1 MEIITICNQKGGVG
15 KTTTAFNLGACL
27 AKKGKNVLLVDLD
40 PQGNLSSYCQFENED
55 GQKFTVADLIAA
67 EISKDN
73 NLGAED
79 IASAV
84 QSYAVLQNQV
94 TRDTIYIDYI
104 PADITLSQAEVQLM
118 NTMVGR
124 EHILSK
130 ILTKITDKYDYC
142 IIDCLPSLGLL
153 FTNALFASDKVIVPV
168 QTQKFAKEGLS
179 QLFRTIQDV
188 QEYKVPPIEIVGI
201 IPTMTENTNISKKV
215 MQELQEQYEG
225 KILPE
230 IKKRVAAANASDSGI
245 AVSGEL
251 GKAYMAIADIIVKDG
266 E

>member
-1 MEIITICNQKGGVG
+1 MITITICNQKGGVG

-27 AKKGKNVLLVDLD
+27 TKKGKKVLLVDLD
-40 PQGNLSSYCQFENED
+40 PQGNLSSYCQFDNED
-55 GQKFTVADLIAA
+55 GSEFTIADLIAA

-73 NLGAED
+73 NLEAED
-79 IASAV
+79 IVSAI
-84 QSYAVLQNQV
+84 QKYEKTDL
-94 TRDTIYIDYI
+94 DYI

-130 ILTKITDKYDYC
+130 ILKKITERYDFC
-142 IIDCLPSLGLL
+142 IIDCLPNLGLL

-168 QTQKFAKEGLS
+168 QTQRFAKKGLV
-179 QLFRTIQDV
+179 QLFKTIQDV

-215 MQELQEQYEG
+215 MQELQEQYSG
-225 KILPE
+225 MILPE
-230 IKKRVAAANASDSGI
+230 IKKRVAAANASDTGV

-251 GKAYMAIADIIVKDG
+251 GEAYMAIADVIVKEG

>member
-1 MEIITICNQKGGVG
+1 MTTITICNQKGGVG

-27 AKKGKNVLLVDLD
+27 TKKGKKVLLVDLD
-40 PQGNLSSYCQFENED
+40 PQGNLSSYCQFDNED
-55 GQKFTVADLIAA
+55 GSKFTIADLIAA

-73 NLGAED
+73 NLEAED
-79 IASAV
+79 IVSAI
-84 QSYAVLQNQV
+84 QKYEKTDL
-94 TRDTIYIDYI
+94 DYI

-130 ILTKITDKYDYC
+130 ILKKITERYDFC
-142 IIDCLPSLGLL
+142 IIDCLPNLGLL

-168 QTQKFAKEGLS
+168 QTQRFAKKGLV
-179 QLFRTIQDV
+179 QLFKTIQDV

-215 MQELQEQYEG
+215 MQELQEQYSG
-225 KILPE
+225 MILPE
-230 IKKRVAAANASDSGI
+230 IKKRVAAANASDTGV

-251 GKAYMAIADIIVKDG
+251 GEAYMAIADVIVKEG

>member
-1 MEIITICNQKGGVG
+1 MTTITICNQKGGVG

-27 AKKGKNVLLVDLD
+27 AKKGKKVLLVDLD
-40 PQGNLSSYCQFENED
+40 PQGNLSSYCQFDNED
-55 GQKFTVADLIAA
+55 GSKFTIADLLAA

-73 NLGAED
+73 NLEAED
-79 IASAV
+79 IASAM
-84 QSYAVLQNQV
+84 QKYEKAN
-94 TRDTIYIDYI
+94 IDYI

-124 EHILSK
+124 EHILEK
-130 ILTKITDKYDYC
+130 ILKKITDQYDFC

-215 MQELQEQYEG
+215 MTELNEQYQG
-225 KILPE
+225 MVLPE
-230 IKKRVAAANASDSGI
+230 IKKRVAAANASDTGV

-251 GKAYMAIADIIVKDG
+251 GEAYMAIADIIIKDG

>member
-27 AKKGKNVLLVDLD
+27 AKKGKKVLLVDLD

-55 GQKFTVADLIAA
+55 NDKFTVADLIAA
-67 EISKDN
+67 EISKDSS
-73 NLGAED
+73 LEAED

-84 QSYAVLQNQV
+84 QNYEKAS
-94 TRDTIYIDYI
+94 IDYI

-130 ILTKITDKYDYC
+130 ILKKITKQYDYC

-225 KILPE
+225 RILPE
-230 IKKRVAAANASDSGI
+230 IKKRVAAANASNSGI

-251 GKAYMAIADIIVKDG
+251 GEAYMTIADIVVKGG

>member
-1 MEIITICNQKGGVG
+1 MTTITICNQKGGVG

-27 AKKGKNVLLVDLD
+27 AKKGKKVLLVDLD
-40 PQGNLSSYCQFENED
+40 PQGNLSSYCQFDNED
-55 GQKFTVADLIAA
+55 GSKFTIADLLAA

-73 NLGAED
+73 NLEAED
-79 IASAV
+79 IASAM
-84 QSYAVLQNQV
+84 QKYEKAN
-94 TRDTIYIDYI
+94 IDYI
-104 PADITLSQAEVQLM
+104 PADITLSQAEVRLM

-124 EHILSK
+124 EHILEK
-130 ILTKITDKYDYC
+130 ILKKITDQYDFC

-215 MQELQEQYEG
+215 MTELNEQYQG
-225 KILPE
+225 MVLPE
-230 IKKRVAAANASDSGI
+230 IKKRVAAANASDTGV

-251 GKAYMAIADIIVKDG
+251 GEAYMAIADIIVKDG

>member
-1 MEIITICNQKGGVG
+1 MITITICNQKGGVG

-27 AKKGKNVLLVDLD
+27 TKKGKKVLLVDLD
-40 PQGNLSSYCQFENED
+40 PQGNLSSYCQFDNED
-55 GQKFTVADLIAA
+55 GSKFTIADLIAA

-73 NLGAED
+73 NLEAED
-79 IASAV
+79 IVSAI
-84 QSYAVLQNQV
+84 QKYEKTDL
-94 TRDTIYIDYI
+94 DYI

-130 ILTKITDKYDYC
+130 ILKKIAERYDFC
-142 IIDCLPSLGLL
+142 IIDCLPNLGLL

-168 QTQKFAKEGLS
+168 QTQRFAKKGLV
-179 QLFRTIQDV
+179 QLFKTIQDV

-215 MQELQEQYEG
+215 MQELQEQYSG
-225 KILPE
+225 MILPE
-230 IKKRVAAANASDSGI
+230 IKKRVAAANASDTGV

-251 GKAYMAIADIIVKDG
+251 GEAYMAIADVIVKEG

>member
-1 MEIITICNQKGGVG
+1 MITITICNQKGGVG

-27 AKKGKNVLLVDLD
+27 TKKGKKVLLVDLD
-40 PQGNLSSYCQFENED
+40 PQGNLSSYCQFDNED
-55 GQKFTVADLIAA
+55 GSKFTIADLIAA

-73 NLGAED
+73 NLEAED
-79 IASAV
+79 IVSAI
-84 QSYAVLQNQV
+84 QKYEKTDL
-94 TRDTIYIDYI
+94 DYI

-130 ILTKITDKYDYC
+130 ILKKITERYDFC
-142 IIDCLPSLGLL
+142 IIDCLPNLGLL

-168 QTQKFAKEGLS
+168 QTQRFAKKGLV
-179 QLFRTIQDV
+179 QLFKTIQDV

-215 MQELQEQYEG
+215 MQELQEQYSG
-225 KILPE
+225 MILPE
-230 IKKRVAAANASDSGI
+230 IKKRVAAANASDTGV

-251 GKAYMAIADIIVKDG
+251 GEAYMAIADVIVKEG

>member
-1 MEIITICNQKGGVG
+1 MITITICNQKGGVG

-27 AKKGKNVLLVDLD
+27 TKKGKKVLLVDLD
-40 PQGNLSSYCQFENED
+40 PQGNLSSYCQFDNED
-55 GQKFTVADLIAA
+55 GSKFTIADLIAA

-73 NLGAED
+73 NLEAED
-79 IASAV
+79 IVSAI
-84 QSYAVLQNQV
+84 QKYEKADL
-94 TRDTIYIDYI
+94 DYI

-130 ILTKITDKYDYC
+130 ILKKITERYDFC
-142 IIDCLPSLGLL
+142 IIDCLPNLGLL

-168 QTQKFAKEGLS
+168 QTQRFAKKGLV
-179 QLFRTIQDV
+179 QLFKTIQDV

-215 MQELQEQYEG
+215 MQELQEQYSG
-225 KILPE
+225 MILPE
-230 IKKRVAAANASDSGI
+230 IKKRVAAANASDTGV

-251 GKAYMAIADIIVKDG
+251 GEAYMAIADVIVKEG

>member
-1 MEIITICNQKGGVG
+1 MTTITICNQKGGVG

-27 AKKGKNVLLVDLD
+27 TKKGKKVLLVDLD
-40 PQGNLSSYCQFENED
+40 PQGNLSSYCQFDNED
-55 GQKFTVADLIAA
+55 GSKFTIADLIAA

-73 NLGAED
+73 NLEAED
-79 IASAV
+79 IVSAI
-84 QSYAVLQNQV
+84 QKYEKTDL
-94 TRDTIYIDYI
+94 DYI

-130 ILTKITDKYDYC
+130 ILKKITERYDFC
-142 IIDCLPSLGLL
+142 IIDCLPNLGLL

-168 QTQKFAKEGLS
+168 QTQRFAKKGLV
-179 QLFRTIQDV
+179 QLFKTIQDV

-215 MQELQEQYEG
+215 MQELQEQYSEM
-225 KILPE
+225 ILPE
-230 IKKRVAAANASDSGI
+230 IKKRVAAANASDTGV

-251 GKAYMAIADIIVKDG
+251 GEAYMAIADVIVKEG

>member
-27 AKKGKNVLLVDLD
+27 AKKGKKVLLVDLD

-55 GQKFTVADLIAA
+55 NDKFTVADLIAA
-67 EISKDN
+67 EISKDSS
-73 NLGAED
+73 LEAED

-84 QSYAVLQNQV
+84 QNYEKAS
-94 TRDTIYIDYI
+94 IDYI

-130 ILTKITDKYDYC
+130 ILKKITKQYDYC

-225 KILPE
+225 RILPE

-251 GKAYMAIADIIVKDG
+251 GEAYMTIADIVVKGG

>member
-1 MEIITICNQKGGVG
+1 MITITICNQKGGVG

-27 AKKGKNVLLVDLD
+27 TKKGKKVLLIDLD
-40 PQGNLSSYCQFENED
+40 PQGNLSSYCQFDNED
-55 GQKFTVADLIAA
+55 GSKFTIADLIAA

-73 NLGAED
+73 NLEAED
-79 IASAV
+79 IVSAI
-84 QSYAVLQNQV
+84 QKYEKTDL
-94 TRDTIYIDYI
+94 DYI

-130 ILTKITDKYDYC
+130 ILKKITERYDFC
-142 IIDCLPSLGLL
+142 IIDCLPNLGLL

-168 QTQKFAKEGLS
+168 QTQRFAKKGLV
-179 QLFRTIQDV
+179 QLFKTIQDV

-215 MQELQEQYEG
+215 MQELQEQYSG
-225 KILPE
+225 MILPE
-230 IKKRVAAANASDSGI
+230 IKKRVAAANASDTGV

-251 GKAYMAIADIIVKDG
+251 GEAYMAIADVIVKEG

>member
-1 MEIITICNQKGGVG
+1 MTTITICNQKGGVG

-27 AKKGKNVLLVDLD
+27 AKKGKKVLLVDLD
-40 PQGNLSSYCQFENED
+40 PQGNLSSYCQFDNED
-55 GQKFTVADLIAA
+55 GSKFTIADLLAA

-73 NLGAED
+73 NLEAED
-79 IASAV
+79 IASAM
-84 QSYAVLQNQV
+84 QKYEKAN
-94 TRDTIYIDYI
+94 IDYI

-124 EHILSK
+124 EHILEK
-130 ILTKITDKYDYC
+130 ILKKITDQYDFC

-215 MQELQEQYEG
+215 MTELNEQYQG
-225 KILPE
+225 MVLPE
-230 IKKRVAAANASDSGI
+230 IKKRVAAANASDTGV

-251 GKAYMAIADIIVKDG
+251 GEAYMAIADIIVKDG